1 MQEMDVFDL
10 KQATQ
15 YCVSNLDKTS
25 KNTLINGNNL
35 GTNDIILTHIDID
48 YHAYI
53 EGRTVQA

>member
-1 MQEMDVFDL
+1 MDVFDL

-35 GTNDIILTHIDID
+35 GTNDIILTHIDTD